1 MPARRTFALS
11 SVAVIGAVLLLFP
24 VVTGMFSKAQSVDT
38 LTGDLRAS
46 FEPDAL
52 VQTRTDMNTVQAMA
66 DQLQAETLPALPNA
80 LGVPPEQFQNFM
92 GENFPDVASG
102 IGQLD
107 TILPGFQGL
116 VTGLETQA
124 PNFRSA
130 DQIPTSFLLSTT
142 VPYLFLV
149 PGAVL
154 FVLAAGAL
162 IVGLNRTRSGI
173 SRVALLVSVITG
185 VVFVIAPLIL
195 SVPAKTQAVDDLT
208 AAFGP
213 IFTDEGVAAV
223 RSDMDVIQKMSD
235 QLQAETAPALAEAME
250 MDPVQFQSFM
260 GENYPAVAAGM
271 GQLNDILPRFQALVT
286 GMEQNVDNFQQA
298 ASIPTATQPTTTLTW
313 WLIVPGVALIVL
325 GGIGIPAT
333 RPAEGRITPRER
345 TLQGV

>member
-1 MPARRTFALS
+1 MPARRIFALS
-11 SVAVIGAVLLLFP
+11 SVAVIGAVLFLFP
-24 VVTGMFSKAQSVDT
+24 LVTGMLSKAQGVDT

-52 VQTRTDMNTVQAMA
+52 LQTRTDMNTVQAMA

-80 LGVPPEQFQNFM
+80 LGMPPEQFQSFM

-107 TILPGFQGL
+107 TILPKFQGL

-130 DQIPTSFLLSTT
+130 DQIPTSFLPSTT
-142 VPYLFLV
+142 VPYLFLI
-149 PGAVL
+149 PGALL

-162 IVGLNRTRSGI
+162 ILGRDRTRSGI
-173 SRVALLVSVITG
+173 SRVALLVSVVIG
-185 VVFVIAPLIL
+185 LVFVIAPLIL

-235 QLQAETAPALAEAME
+235 QLQAETAPALAEALK
-250 MDPVQFQSFM
+250 MDPTQFQSFM
-260 GENYPAVAAGM
+260 GQNYPAVAAGM

-286 GMEQNVDNFQQA
+286 GMEHNVDHFQQA

-313 WLIVPGVALIVL
+313 WLSVPGIALIVL
-325 GGIGIPAT
+325 GGIGIPAA

>member
-1 MPARRTFALS
+1 MPARRTIALS
-11 SVAVIGAVLLLFP
+11 SVAVIGAVLFLFP
-24 VVTGMFSKAQSVDT
+24 LVTGMLSKAQSVDT
-38 LTGDLRAS
+38 LTGDLRAN

-52 VQTRTDMNTVQAMA
+52 AQTRADMNTVQAMS
-66 DQLQAETLPALPNA
+66 DQLQTETLPALPNA
-80 LGVPPEQFQNFM
+80 LGMPPEQFQSFV

-107 TILPGFQGL
+107 TILPKFQGL

-130 DQIPTSFLLSTT
+130 DQIPTGFLPSTT

-154 FVLAAGAL
+154 FVLAGAAL
-162 IVGLNRTRSGI
+162 VLGRDRTRSGM
-173 SRVALLVSVITG
+173 SRIALLVSIVIG
-185 VVFVIAPLIL
+185 LVFVVAPLIL
-195 SVPAKTQAVDDLT
+195 SVPVKTKAVDDLT

-213 IFTDEGVAAV
+213 IFTEEGVAAV

-235 QLQAETAPALAEAME
+235 QLQAETAPALAEALK
-250 MDPVQFQSFM
+250 MDPTQFQSFM
-260 GENYPAVAAGM
+260 GQNFPDVAAGM
-271 GQLNDILPRFQALVT
+271 GQLNDILPRFQALVA
-286 GMEQNVDNFQQA
+286 GMERNVESFQQA

-313 WLIVPGVALIVL
+313 WLIIPGVALIVL
-325 GGIGIPAT
+325 GGIGIPASPPT
-333 RPAEGRITPRER
+333 EGRLTPRER